1 VASILLDAGA
11 AVFAFLAAIF
21 WFLSAVVEAP
31 VDFRPQEDSD
41 GYPRGLSRSEF
52 SGRTIEVWETGRLRS
67 KWARRAALAA
77 AGAAAFQCAALVLL
91 IA

>member
-1 VASILLDAGA
+1 VAAILLDAGA

-31 VDFRPQEDSD
+31 VDFHPQEASD
-41 GYPRGLSRSEF
+41 GYPRGLSRSEI
-52 SGRTIEVWETGRLRS
+52 SGRTNQVWETGRLRS

-77 AGAAAFQCAALVLL
+77 GAAAFQCAALVLL
-91 IA
+91 IL